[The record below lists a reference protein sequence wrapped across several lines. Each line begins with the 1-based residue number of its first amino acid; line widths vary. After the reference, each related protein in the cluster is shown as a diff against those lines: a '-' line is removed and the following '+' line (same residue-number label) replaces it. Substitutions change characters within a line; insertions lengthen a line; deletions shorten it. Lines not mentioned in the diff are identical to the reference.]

1 MPARSN
7 EYQRL
12 VYLINRALA
21 QSEAQIIE
29 SAMLYD
35 SEAQTDREIDILL
48 KSKISGHEI
57 LIGIEC
63 TSVKNP
69 VDLVR
74 LEGLKEK
81 HRKVGINKTVVVSR
95 SGFTKTAKDYARKN
109 HIQLLTFDAAQKTKW
124 NEVFAPFK
132 KLTIMGRTYK
142 IKKVQIHAIQQSNEQ
157 PFILDDKVLV
167 DWNGN
172 LINLSK
178 FCGEIWHSSEAGL
191 RHGKELRDNEINGSG
206 NPWVDIE
213 FAFKEKIEFRDSNGT
228 VVYPGAIR
236 FLMHYSSNYHEIN
249 SKQVEYDGHEYVV
262 GHYEGQKKERF
273 ASAFLR
279 EQAGKITGTLE
290 VGGDWFS
297 EVPTSE

>member
-95 SGFTKTAKDYARKN
+95 SGFTKTAKDYARK
-109 HIQLLTFDAAQKTKW
+109 I
-124 NEVFAPFK
+124 
-132 KLTIMGRTYK
+132 I
-142 IKKVQIHAIQQSNEQ
+142 
-157 PFILDDKVLV
+157 
-167 DWNGN
+167 
-172 LINLSK
+172 
-178 FCGEIWHSSEAGL
+178 
-191 RHGKELRDNEINGSG
+191 
-206 NPWVDIE
+206 
-213 FAFKEKIEFRDSNGT
+213 
-228 VVYPGAIR
+228 
-236 FLMHYSSNYHEIN
+236 YSY
-249 SKQVEYDGHEYVV
+249 
-262 GHYEGQKKERF
+262 
-273 ASAFLR
+273 
-279 EQAGKITGTLE
+279 
-290 VGGDWFS
+290 
-297 EVPTSE
+297 